1 MSENNITD
9 LEIAFAHLENTV
21 AELSDVI
28 RDQWKEIDDLK
39 RQLQKTNNKL
49 EDLESNV
56 GSEDQANVR
65 PPHW

>member
-1 MSENNITD
+1 MNKNKITD

-39 RQLQKTNNKL
+39 RKLQKTNNKL

>member
-28 RDQWKEIDDLK
+28 RDQWKEIDDLR